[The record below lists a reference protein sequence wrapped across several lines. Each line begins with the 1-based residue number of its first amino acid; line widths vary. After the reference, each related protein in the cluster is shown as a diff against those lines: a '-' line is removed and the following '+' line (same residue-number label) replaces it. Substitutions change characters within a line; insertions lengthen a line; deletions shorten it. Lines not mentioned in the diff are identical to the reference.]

1 MDITTNEITK
11 CGTCVPD
18 YLWMVWT
25 PFIQTLLMIWTV
37 CQMYACMCHSPAV
50 SGCCIDCSL
59 LTANYIIIDVS
70 SGEGHPSH
78 SHRLRLVIN
87 KLHALLQQT
96 HMDWASRL
104 WYRCDGCWCSVSTD
118 LRLWHHIQAP
128 GAHPAVCG
136 HSDQVVGIL
145 SADHIDTVDRVL
157 WEKYIYITPICHL
170 QLSDKCEKFRKVF
183 IQWPANI

>member
-1 MDITTNEITK
+1 MWHVFLTTSEWFGHQLYFI
-11 CGTCVPD
+11 C
-18 YLWMVWT
+18 LW
-25 PFIQTLLMIWTV
+25 TLLIRWTV
-37 CQMYACMCHSPAV
+37 CQMYACHSPAV
-50 SGCCIDCSL
+50 SGRCIHCSL

-78 SHRLRLVIN
+78 SHWFRLVIN

-118 LRLWHHIQAP
+118 LRLWQHIQAP

-136 HSDQVVGIL
+136 YSDQVVGVL
-145 SADHIDTVDRVL
+145 SADHIDAVDRVL
-157 WEKYIYITPICHL
+157 WEKYIYSMSPTIVW
-170 QLSDKCEKFRKVF
+170 QMWE
-183 IQWPANI
+183 IQESVHTWPANI